1 MTSVEL
7 RERGGKEMRSVPE
20 RGVPDGQAVNRLELR
35 AARRNL
41 AAARVGLYVG
51 IFELLEQIFYPRI
64 AVLSITQ
71 CLFAIGLL
79 SGFSLRFTKSIEK
92 HKALENPVIPPTET
106 ARSVDDVHRL
116 AAAIKDER
124 KPVVYLR
131 PFRADASRRCLALVP
146 SRGGR
151 WRARPIPVTHEEQI
165 FLAFSLVGPVIG
177 LGDPHDRSRFFGA
190 YRIHVAGSAWQHAV
204 LDLMNSARL
213 VVLAP
218 APGDDAD
225 PGLRWE
231 ITQARRTVD
240 PERLV
245 VVLVETGSYENFRL
259 QAAPVFP
266 ALPATAP
273 PAPAILTFDRHWSPA
288 IHPCSRR
295 ISTGPVENGFIRAL
309 TPTFDRTGTPWRRY
323 RWKRR
328 IAALIGHLEV

>member
-1 MTSVEL
+1 MSSGHEQ
-7 RERGGKEMRSVPE
+7 
-20 RGVPDGQAVNRLELR
+20 GVQDWQAVNRLELR
-35 AARRNL
+35 TTRRNL
-41 AAARVGLYVG
+41 AVARIWRYVG
-51 IFELLEQIFYPRI
+51 ILELLEQIFYPRI

-79 SGFSLRFTKSIEK
+79 SGFSLRFAKSVK
-92 HKALENPVIPPTET
+92 KYQALENPVVVPAET

-116 AAAIKDER
+116 AAAIKDKR

-131 PFRADASRRCLALVP
+131 PFRADTSRRGLDLVP
-146 SRGGR
+146 SKDGR

-165 FLAFSLVGPVIG
+165 FLTFSLVGPVLG
-177 LGDPHDRSRFFGA
+177 LGDPDDRTRFFGA
-190 YRIHVAGSAWQHAV
+190 HRIHVVGSAWQGAV

-218 APGDDAD
+218 APGADAD

-240 PERLV
+240 PERLI

-259 QAAPVFP
+259 QAASVFP

-273 PAPAILTFDRHWSPA
+273 PAPAILTFDRRWSPA
-288 IHPCSRR
+288 IHPCPGR
-295 ISTGPVENGFIRAL
+295 ITRGPVENGLIRAL
-309 TPTFDRTGTPWRRY
+309 APTFDRTGAPWRRY

-328 IAALIGHLEV
+328 AAALLGRLAV